1 MHAPESVSRLGFL
14 RGAFAAGAAVSLG
27 GCKTGGAGA
36 VVGDRLVEPERE
48 LPVDAWADVIVAG
61 GGPAGVAAAVAA
73 ARGGKRVRLF
83 ELQGCLG
90 GVWTAGLLTYIFDFD
105 KSEIGWE
112 IICRLDALGAR
123 KTDMPDAAT
132 AGRIQR
138 DWVYEP
144 EYMKFVCEE
153 MCREAG
159 VKVVLQCPVV
169 AAYRDASGRNVEAI
183 VTESKSGRQAW
194 RAETFIDCTGDGD
207 LAALAGCGFDYGYG
221 DLGYGQP
228 ATMNALVAVDDGDAV
243 AAYVSNEPAMWTRVR
258 QTDGSEVC
266 HHIYASHKLKA
277 LLREQGLEPSYGD
290 PTLFR
295 FHRNVFCFMANH
307 EYALRVDDAEAV
319 SAATMRSRREVH
331 ALAAALA
338 KLGGPW
344 KGFRVIATAEQIGH
358 RDARR
363 IHGRYTVT
371 KDDIERGTAFAD
383 VCTVSR
389 TAVDIHGIDKKMND
403 RKAAG
408 NGGGVKFRPFQIP
421 LRACVAKDAD
431 NLYMAG
437 RNISGDFYAHASYRV
452 TGSSVALGEA
462 VGKAAA
468 GAFRPVTIFDPAQT
482 TRKENT

>member
-1 MHAPESVSRLGFL
+1 MSSSISRRNFVLG
-14 RGAFAAGAAVSLG
+14 AGAAALAG
-27 GCKTGGAGA
+27 TGTAEAAANPGFF
-36 VVGDRLVEPERE
+36 RE
-48 LPVDAWADVIVAG
+48 EALEIPLDDWADVIVAG

-73 ARGGKRVRLF
+73 ARGGRKVRLL

-112 IICRLDALGAR
+112 IIRRLDALGAR
-123 KTDMPDAAT
+123 KLDRTDAYNVH
-132 AGRIQR
+132 R

-159 VKVVLQCPVV
+159 VRVTLQCPVV
-169 AAYRDASGRNVEAI
+169 AAYRDASGKNVETV

-194 RAETFIDCTGDGD
+194 RAKTFVDCTGDGD
-207 LAALAGCGFDYGYG
+207 LAALAGCGFDYGYPG
-221 DLGYGQP
+221 LSHGQP
-228 ATMNALVAVDDGDAV
+228 ATMNALVAVDDGDKIAD
-243 AAYVSNEPAMWTRVR
+243 YLSNEPAMWTRVR
-258 QTDGSEVC
+258 LADGKDEC

-277 LLREQGLEPSYGD
+277 LLRQQGMEPSYGD

-307 EYALRVDDAEAV
+307 EYKLRVDDAQAI
-319 SAATMRSRREVH
+319 SDATMRSRREII
-331 ALAAALA
+331 ALAGALA

-344 KGFRVIATAEQIGH
+344 TGFRVIGTAEQIGH

-371 KDDIERGTAFAD
+371 KDDIEKGTTFDD

-389 TAVDIHGIDKKMND
+389 TSIDIHGLDKKMND
-403 RKAAG
+403 GKAAG
-408 NGGGVKFRPFQIP
+408 NRGGVKFQPFQTP
-421 LRACVAKDAD
+421 LRSCIAKDAD

-462 VGKAAA
+462 VGKAVA
-468 GAFRPVTIFDPAQT
+468 GVFKPVTVFSPVA
-482 TRKENT
+482 